1 MNGQMM
7 NYSKYLEPLKNTPHF
22 DSTPMVKLNIRGLL
36 KYSKEQGKKP
46 SELTDEEKNMF
57 VG

>member
-22 DSTPMVKLNIRGLL
+22 DSTPVVKLNIRGL
-36 KYSKEQGKKP
+36 
-46 SELTDEEKNMF
+46 
-57 VG
+57 

>member
-7 NYSKYLEPLKNTPHF
+7 NYNKYLESLKNTPHF
-22 DSTPMVKLNIRGLL
+22 DSTPVVKLNIRGLL
-36 KYSKEQGKKP
+36 KYSKEKGKKL
-46 SELTDEEKNMF
+46 SELTDEERDMF